1 MPGYNYLKDYL
12 LKDKYVIVTNKVIM
26 RPEYLIG
33 AISTNPLNP
42 RPYVKKEA
50 RVPHTGAFAAEFG
63 SIGQFS
69 NNTKGIKIEDLTWEY
84 NKNYYEHE
92 YEIAVVLVVKNN
104 KITVYGEKTEKEI
117 DIVCSKDNVLT
128 PYAFDPLVGHELLIK
143 PKSKAAD
150 SYDIVHNITL
160 AELKSSMH
168 QRML

>member
-1 MPGYNYLKDYL
+1 MPSYNYLKDYL
-12 LKDKYVIVTNKVIM
+12 LKDEYVIVTSKVIM
-26 RPEYLIG
+26 QPKYSLE

-50 RVPHTGAFAAEFG
+50 KVAYTSAFAAEFG
-63 SIGQFS
+63 SVGQFS
-69 NNTKGIKIEDLTWEY
+69 NNTKGLNIEDLSWGY

-128 PYAFDPLVGHELLIK
+128 PYAFEPLVGHELLIK
-143 PKSKAAD
+143 PKSKTAD
-150 SYDIVHNITL
+150 AYDIVHNITL
-160 AELKSSMH
+160 AKLKLGMH
-168 QRML
+168 QRMR